1 MTAPDIAPLLANGWA
16 KSTDRDALKKTFQFR
31 NFAQAFAWMTRVAIT
46 AEKMNHHPEWSNI
59 YKTVTV
65 TLITHDTNGLTDLDL
80 KLARK
85 MDEFANDGL

>member
-16 KSTDRDALKKTFQFR
+16 KSTDRDALQKTFQFR
-31 NFAQAFAWMTRVAIT
+31 DFAQAFAWMTRVAIT